1 MREFPKVS
9 SSKMAHSNTCLVEY
23 QVAKAVKETNDII
36 SFIRDFVIRIR
47 NIDNRLQPLIDNAIS
62 SHTLRELKK
71 LVEAA
76 WNELQQMKLDF
87 LGMENMVT
95 TFKAIHETTR
105 QASMNQLDEVVQRL
119 RQQDQV

>member
-1 MREFPKVS
+1 MR
-9 SSKMAHSNTCLVEY
+9 N
-23 QVAKAVKETNDII
+23 
-36 SFIRDFVIRIR
+36 
-47 NIDNRLQPLIDNAIS
+47 PLIS
-62 SHTLRELKK
+62 THTLRELKK

-95 TFKAIHETTR
+95 TFKSIHETTR

-119 RQQDQV
+119 RQQDQVQ